1 MTPAELKN
9 LIAEVGAEIQPKL
22 ESLPNRKKR
31 NAYAH
36 IYGAVRDLCGDTYS
50 EADPVKVI
58 AIVEAIRRNPNA
70 SYEQLVMDAGI

>member
-22 ESLPNRKKR
+22 DPLPGRRQR

-50 EADPVKVI
+50 KAEPQKVI
-58 AIVEAIRRNPNA
+58 AVVEAIRRNPNA
-70 SYEQLVMDAGI
+70 SYEEIVRDAGI

>member
-9 LIAEVGAEIQPKL
+9 LIAEVGAEIQSQLDP
-22 ESLPNRKKR
+22 LPHRRQR

-36 IYGAVRDLCGDTYS
+36 IYGAIKDLCGDTYS
-50 EADPVKVI
+50 EADPAKVV

-70 SYEQLVMDAGI
+70 NYEQIVKDSGI

>member
-1 MTPAELKN
+1 MTKEELKA

-22 ESLPNRKKR
+22 TPLPGHSRR

-50 EADPVKVI
+50 EADPEKVVRL
-58 AIVEAIRRNPNA
+58 VEAIRRNPNA
-70 SYEQLVMDAGI
+70 TYEMLLTEAEL

>member
-1 MTPAELKN
+1 MTPAELKA

-22 ESLPNRKKR
+22 AALPGHSKR

-50 EADPVKVI
+50 LADPMKVV

-70 SYEQLVMDAGI
+70 TYEELVTDAGI